1 MKLHE
6 QTINYIVLFVASI
19 FLLITLILLSIVI
32 GQIHLKYN
40 KKYNKDL
47 QNYILS
53 SIITAFVSLILI
65 FYIWMYNTNYRYK
78 YYNAFFLFYI
88 IPIMTLLIGYSD
100 IKQNLDNNIQ
110 KKILKDNYGSQIDMI
125 MNIYSLT
132 VYTILLFL
140 YCLILLVIKKGWY
153 NVKCNV
159 YNTYLLNAFNSKDNC

>member
-1 MKLHE
+1 MHE
-6 QTINYIVLFVASI
+6 QKINYIVLFVASI

-65 FYIWMYNTNYRYK
+65 FYILMYNTNYRYK

-153 NVKCNV
+153 NVKCIV
-159 YNTYLLNAFNSKDNC
+159 YNTYLLDAFNSKNNC